1 MIDLWNTD
9 ERRSLRDLV
18 AEFTRKEIAPCLAT
32 WEQEGLVPRS
42 LHEQAGALGI
52 LELGF
57 PEEVGGAGDLIDFL
71 IFTEELILNGGS
83 MGLCG
88 ALQTHTIGAPHIAA
102 AGDPEQIDRFVKP
115 ALAGAKICGLAVTEP
130 GGGSDVASLR
140 TAAVR
145 DGYHY
150 VVNGAKTYITSG
162 IRADFVTTAVR
173 TGGEGHRGVS
183 LLVIERGTPG
193 FEIGRK
199 LDKMGCRCS
208 DTAELS
214 FTDVRV
220 PVANLVGPEGTG
232 FRQIMQRFDSER
244 LTMATQGVAMA
255 QRCLDLAIPWAR
267 DRVTFG
273 QPLAQR
279 QVIRH
284 KLAEMARQVAAARV
298 FVRHVAERYVA
309 GEPVSTEVAMAK
321 NTAVFAARHVVDEA
335 VQMFGG
341 MGYMRESEVEMHFR
355 DGRLLGIGGGATE
368 VMNEVISRSLGLDG

>member
-1 MIDLWNTD
+1 MTDVWNTR
-9 ERRSLRDLV
+9 ERRALRELV
-18 AEFTRKEIAPCLAT
+18 ADFAGKEIAPHLAE
-32 WEQEGLVPRS
+32 WEQDGMVPRK
-42 LHEQAGALGI
+42 LHEKAGALGL

-57 PEEVGGAGDLIDFL
+57 PEEAGGAGDLIDFL
-71 IFTEELILNGGS
+71 IFTEELIRGGGS

-102 AGDPEQIDRFVKP
+102 AGDPDQLDRFVKP

-140 TAAVR
+140 TTAAR
-145 DGYHY
+145 DGDHY

-162 IRADFVTTAVR
+162 SRADFITTAVR

-183 LLVIERGTPG
+183 LLVVESGTPG
-193 FEIGRK
+193 FEVSRK

-214 FTDVRV
+214 FVDVRV
-220 PVANLVGPEGTG
+220 PVANLVGAEGTG
-232 FRQIMQRFDSER
+232 FRQIVQRFDSER

-255 QRCLDLAIPWAR
+255 QRCLDLTVPWAR
-267 DRVTFG
+267 NRVTFG
-273 QPLAQR
+273 EPLAQR

-309 GEPVSTEVAMAK
+309 GEQVSVEVAMAK
-321 NTAVFAARHVVDEA
+321 NTVVLAARHVIDEA
-335 VQMFGG
+335 VQIFGG

-368 VMNEVISRSLGLDG
+368 VMNELISRSLGLDG